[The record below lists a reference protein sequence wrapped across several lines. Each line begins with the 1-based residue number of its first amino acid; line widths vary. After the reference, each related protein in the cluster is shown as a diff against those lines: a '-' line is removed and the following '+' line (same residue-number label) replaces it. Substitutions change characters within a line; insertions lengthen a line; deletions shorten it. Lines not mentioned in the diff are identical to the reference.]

1 MYFPSRAPAASVFDA
16 DSTFSAACF
25 ILRGMTTHSSPG
37 IVLMAL
43 LCPGLAGIAAEAQS
57 PTVSDP
63 KLELTLFASEPEIVT
78 PIGLAIDRHGRLFVV
93 ESHTHFPKSDYPGP
107 KTDRV
112 KIWVDTN
119 HDGKPDKMSVFAEG
133 FHHAMNLALAPDGQL
148 YLVYRNGVLRLEDKD
163 DDGVC
168 DSRTTILKMETAGD
182 YPHNGLGGIA
192 FSPDG
197 WLYVG
202 QGENLGEAYTLKG
215 TDGSSHSGRGEGG
228 NIFRCRPDG
237 SQLQLVATGFW
248 NPFGLA
254 FYGKQF
260 LLAVDNDPDSRPP
273 NRLLDVVMHG
283 DYGFKFRLGRNG
295 LHPFQSWNGE
305 LPGTLPMVSGTGEAA
320 ASILPCDR
328 TSFPAEYREAIL
340 ITAAWDHQIEV
351 HHPKPFGA
359 SLRADREIL
368 VQGDESFR
376 PVALA
381 AAPDGSVYF
390 SDWVDESYNVH
401 GKGRLWRL
409 SAKAKAKPG
418 PALAFAANAS
428 RRKMERLASP
438 NSAERLA
445 ELVPALADNDPFIR
459 SAACVGLSRPAF
471 REAVGKELMNKSPAL
486 RLGALLALRRAA
498 ITNATDVVSNMLADP
513 DGQVRRM
520 ALVWAGEQELVS
532 LTNRLAVAMSSG
544 PVSPTLLSTHA
555 AAARILG
562 KAAKVER
569 SASDGPGQVTY
580 FDLNERVAPPPSVEV
595 LKTPAAKMPLQ
606 VRIDAVRQL
615 ALKTN
620 ASAIVLLKRIA
631 ADPKENEELRC
642 EALVA
647 LAGGALQ
654 CSFLIALL
662 DDSSSS
668 LRVEAVRALRGRASE
683 LPVREAL
690 RRVLDSDVSGAAAV
704 KEQARFVLAGAAD
717 QVALARPTARPG
729 SDDEWRK
736 ALAGKGDAASG
747 RRIFFGASAGCARCH
762 RVEDYGGQIGP
773 DLSTIARGSDREK
786 LMQSILHP
794 SRDIAPQFV
803 THTIET
809 KDGQE
814 FAGLLIGQSVNEGAT
829 LFMADGRAVLVPPS
843 QIASQTQSK
852 TSLMPEGLAE
862 ALTMQDFRDLLAF
875 LVSRK

>member
-1 MYFPSRAPAASVFDA
+1 MLADMKPRVSLVFCLVLLAIGNLNAANVKVPVCA
-16 DSTFSAACF
+16 DS
-25 ILRGMTTHSSPG
+25 R
-37 IVLMAL
+37 
-43 LCPGLAGIAAEAQS
+43 
-57 PTVSDP
+57 
-63 KLELTLFASEPEIVT
+63 LELTLVAAEPDIVT
-78 PIGLAIDRHGRLFVV
+78 PIGTAIDKRGRVFVV
-93 ESHTHFPKSDYPGP
+93 ESHTHFPKSDYAGP
-107 KTDRV
+107 KYDRV
-112 KIWVDTN
+112 KLWMDTN
-119 HDGKPDKMSVFAEG
+119 HDGKADKFSIFAEG
-133 FHHAMNLALAPDGQL
+133 FHHAMNLAFAPDGAL
-148 YLVYRNGVLRLEDKD
+148 YLVYRNGVIRLEDKD
-163 DDGVC
+163 GDGVSE
-168 DSRTTILKMETAGD
+168 SRMDVLKMETAGD
-182 YPHNGLGGIA
+182 YPHNGLGGIT

-202 QGENLGEAYTLKG
+202 QGENLGEGYTLKG
-215 TDGSSHSGRGEGG
+215 TDGSSHSGKGEGG

-237 SQLQLVATGFW
+237 RQLQLVATGFW

-320 ASILPCDR
+320 CSILSCDR
-328 TSFPAEYREAIL
+328 TVFPPEYRDAIL

-351 HHPKPFGA
+351 HHPKLFGA

-368 VQGDESFR
+368 VHGDESFR

-409 SAKAKAKPG
+409 AARTKTKPG
-418 PALAFAANAS
+418 NALTIPANPS
-428 RRKMERLASP
+428 RRKMERLANANTVETLPELTLS
-438 NSAERLA
+438 LA
-445 ELVPALADNDPFIR
+445 SNDPFVR
-459 SAACVGLSRPAF
+459 GAAIAGLSRPVF
-471 REAVGKELMNKSPAL
+471 RDAAGKELTNKSAAL

-498 ITNATDVVSNMLADP
+498 ITNAADVVGKMLADP
-513 DGQVRRM
+513 DEQVRRM

-532 LTNRLAVAMSSG
+532 LTNRLSVALKSG

-555 AAARILG
+555 AAARILARG
-562 KAAKVER
+562 TKIER
-569 SASDGPGQVTY
+569 ATGGTSGQITF
-580 FDLNERVAPPPSVEV
+580 FDPTERVAPQPFIEV
-595 LKTPAAKMPLQ
+595 LKASGANTPFQ

-615 ALKTN
+615 AQSTN
-620 ASAIVLLKRIA
+620 GTAIALLKRIA
-631 ADPKENEELRC
+631 ADRKENEELRC
-642 EALVA
+642 EALGA
-647 LAGGALQ
+647 LAGGSLE
-654 CSFLIALL
+654 SNFLIALL
-662 DDSSSS
+662 GDAPGE
-668 LRVEAVRALRGRASE
+668 LRVETVRALRGRASE

-690 RRVLDSDVSGAAAV
+690 RRVLDSDAGGGAAA

-717 QVALARPTARPG
+717 QVALARPPERPG
-729 SDDEWRK
+729 SDEEWRK
-736 ALAGKGDAASG
+736 ALAGKGDTASG
-747 RRIFFGASAGCARCH
+747 RRIFFNASMGCARCH
-762 RVEDYGGQIGP
+762 RIEDYGGQIGP

-814 FAGLLIGQSVNEGAT
+814 FSGLLIGQSVNEGAT

-843 QIASQTQSK
+843 QIVSQTQSK
-852 TSLMPEGLAE
+852 VSLMPEGLVE
-862 ALTMQDFRDLLAF
+862 ALTVQDFRDLLAF